1 MGNILV
7 VGVGNTVMRDDG
19 LGVHALEE
27 IRSRELPEHVDT
39 IEAGTALIDAL
50 PDLREYRKVIFIDAV
65 QKEGDEIHIVRNP
78 ASESLPEGGFTAHE
92 MGIDETLR
100 IKLLTE
106 GSLPEIVIMGLKPE
120 KIEFGTELSEK
131 IASQIPELV
140 DAVFDEIKY
149 WRKNHACF

>member
-1 MGNILV
+1 MGDILV

-27 IRSRELPEHVDT
+27 IRSRELPGHVDT

-50 PDLREYRKVIFIDAV
+50 PGLGEYKKVIFIDAV
-65 QKEGDEIHIVRNP
+65 QEEGDGIHVVKNP

-92 MGIDETLR
+92 MGIEETLR

-106 GSLPEIVIMGLKPE
+106 GSLPEIVIIGLKPE
-120 KIEFGTELSEK
+120 KIEFGIELSEK
-131 IASQIPELV
+131 VTSQIPELV
-140 DAVFDEIKY
+140 DAVFDEINY
-149 WRKNHACF
+149 LP